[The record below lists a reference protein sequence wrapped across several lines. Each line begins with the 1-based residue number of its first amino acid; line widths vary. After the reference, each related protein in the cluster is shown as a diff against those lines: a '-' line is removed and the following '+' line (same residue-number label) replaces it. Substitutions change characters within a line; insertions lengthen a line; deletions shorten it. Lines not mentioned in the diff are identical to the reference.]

1 MGDDKKNI
9 NNIDSG
15 LGAGLGAGLG
25 DELEEVQV
33 EQIIKSTMGEETEDD
48 ETEVETDADPD
59 AETDAEPDAESEP
72 EPDAESDAEPD
83 APESNKEEINKGIK
97 TKPKTIRRK
106 KPVDI
111 YHSTMITKKVSV
123 PIGNIGKNLS
133 ETLEAILR
141 SECEGRCIAEGYVK
155 PNSTKILT
163 YSSGLINSDS
173 IVFEVILECMI
184 CLPVEGMHIECNIK
198 NITRA
203 GIRAETSDT
212 PSPVVIFVARD
223 HSTNSKYTNLSEN
236 QEITVRVVGQR
247 FELNDKYIS
256 IIAEVIGAKKKK
268 KPITIN
274 E

>member
-1 MGDDKKNI
+1 MSDDKKNI
-9 NNIDSG
+9 NNIDS
-15 LGAGLGAGLG
+15 GLGAGLG

-48 ETEVETDADPD
+48 ETEVETDA
-59 AETDAEPDAESEP
+59 ESDAESEP
-72 EPDAESDAEPD
+72 EPDAESDAESD

-123 PIGNIGKNLS
+123 PISNIGKNLS

-163 YSSGLINSDS
+163 YSCGLINSDT

-184 CLPVEGMHIECNIK
+184 CLPVEGMHIECNI
-198 NITRA
+198 
-203 GIRAETSDT
+203 
-212 PSPVVIFVARD
+212 
-223 HSTNSKYTNLSEN
+223 
-236 QEITVRVVGQR
+236 
-247 FELNDKYIS
+247 
-256 IIAEVIGAKKKK
+256 
-268 KPITIN
+268 
-274 E
+274 